1 MADDAPRWLDADEQ
15 RAWILVSQMTMRLP
29 SALESRM
36 QAVAG
41 LGYFE
46 YLVLSGL
53 SMAPGR
59 RLHLKDVA
67 RYTGS
72 SLSRLSNTVR
82 RFEERGWARRE
93 TDPEDGR
100 STYGVLTDAGLEV
113 VRRAAPLHVEEVRR
127 LVLDPLTARQLAT
140 LGEASR
146 RIVSALDPA
155 GPMEAFADPE

>member
-67 RYTGS
+67 RYTAARCRGCRTPS
-72 SLSRLSNTVR
+72 AASRNAAG
-82 RFEERGWARRE
+82 RGARPTPR
-93 TDPEDGR
+93 T
-100 STYGVLTDAGLEV
+100 
-113 VRRAAPLHVEEVRR
+113 AAPR
-127 LVLDPLTARQLAT
+127 T
-140 LGEASR
+140 GC
-146 RIVSALDPA
+146 
-155 GPMEAFADPE
+155 

>member
-1 MADDAPRWLDADEQ
+1 MAEDVHWLDADEQ
-15 RAWILVSQMTMRLP
+15 RAWVLVSQMTMRLP

-36 QAVAG
+36 QQVAG
-41 LGYFE
+41 IGYFE

-67 RYTGS
+67 RFSGS

-93 TDPEDGR
+93 VDPEDGR
-100 STYGVLTDAGLEV
+100 STYGVLTDAGFEV
-113 VRRAAPLHVEEVRR
+113 VRAAAPLHVEEVRR
-127 LVLDPLTARQLAT
+127 LVIDPLTARQLAT

-146 RIVSALDPA
+146 RIVA
-155 GPMEAFADPE
+155 GIDPEGPAEPFAPPA